1 MNAIGLIELNSVAR
15 GISTWDTMVKA
26 ASVDLL
32 TASTACPG
40 KYIILIGGDVGAVTT
55 SVERGIEEAQPWL
68 LDSLVIPNIHPQ
80 VFPALTGSVTYDM
93 EALGIIETLSVSSG
107 IICADTAVKSASV
120 NLIEI
125 RIAAGLGG
133 KSSIYLTGEVGAVE
147 SAIKSGLAVIKP
159 DMVVDSTVIASPH
172 GNLSLELGDM

>member
-32 TASTACPG
+32 TASTVCPG
-40 KYIILIGGDVGAVTT
+40 KYIILIGGDVGVVTT